1 MNRKIGFFVCG
12 LFISSSIMAQKGVE
26 DGSMYGHGED
36 SIRCLQNLSLYQ
48 PYAKQGDYASAL
60 EFWEIVYAECPAS
73 RVGIYIDGA
82 KIKAWQWNKESDP
95 AKKAQIFDELM
106 AVYDQRIKYFGNHNR
121 YPSPWILGRKALDY
135 LQFNPKGDMKTP
147 YEWLKTA
154 IYDSPTANFEPAYAT
169 AFISVSKDLLS
180 DEAHKENFLNDYI
193 KTTERL
199 DAKLAITAPGP
210 EKDRIIGIKNGVDVL
225 FSNSGAADCETLTTL
240 FAERIEQNKGNQD
253 FLNNIISLF
262 KRAKCTDTD
271 TYFLASEYRHAI
283 NPTAESAE
291 GCAYQSIKKE
301 DYKKASEYLKE
312 AIELETDTEKKADYA
327 YLTASTLF
335 AEKSFAEA
343 RTMAL
348 KAAEYKNNFG
358 APYMLIAKMYANS
371 VDHFDDPVI
380 KRTVYWAAVDKLQKA
395 KSVDPSVSEE
405 ADDLIM
411 KYKEQ
416 YPDTEDIFM
425 HPDITVGK
433 AYRIG
438 GWIQESTVAR
448 NK

>member
-1 MNRKIGFFVCG
+1 MNRKIGFFAFG
-12 LFISSSIMAQKGVE
+12 LLISSAIMAQKGVE

-73 RVGIYIDGA
+73 RLGIYIDGA
-82 KIKAWQWNKESDP
+82 KIKAWQWNKETDLD
-95 AKKAQIFDELM
+95 KKAQIFEELM
-106 AVYDQRIKYFGNHNR
+106 AVYDQRIKYFGDHNR
-121 YPSPWILGRKALDY
+121 YPTPWILGKKALDY
-135 LQFNPKGDMKTP
+135 IQFNPKGDMKQP
-147 YEWLKTA
+147 YEWLKAA

-169 AFISVSKDLLS
+169 AFISVSRALLKD
-180 DEAHKENFLNDYI
+180 DAHKENFFNDYL

-199 DAKLAITAPGP
+199 DEKLTITPAGP
-210 EKDRIIGIKNGVDVL
+210 NNERIVGIKNGVDVL

-240 FAERIEQNKGNQD
+240 FAERIEQNKDNQD
-253 FLNNIISLF
+253 FLDNIISLF
-262 KRAKCTDTD
+262 KRVKCTDTD
-271 TYFLASEYRHAI
+271 TYFLASEYRHAV
-283 NPTAESAE
+283 NPTSESAE

-312 AIELETDTEKKADYA
+312 AIELETNEDKKADYA
-327 YLTASTLF
+327 YLAASALF
-335 AEKSFAEA
+335 ADKSYVDA

-348 KAAEYKNNFG
+348 QAADYKKNFG
-358 APYMLIAKMYANS
+358 APYVLIAKMYANS
-371 VDHFDDPVI
+371 VEHFDDPVI

-395 KSVDPSVSEE
+395 KTVDPSVSEE
-405 ADDLIM
+405 VNDLIS

-425 HPDITVGK
+425 HPDINVGK
-433 AYRIG
+433 TFRIG